1 MPKDPFADIISDIH
15 GMLLKKHNDY
25 GPKNLDEFGTLGIL
39 IRISDKLNRV
49 KNMIQSGKDG
59 GLVGEKEE
67 QEWLDIAGYAIQALR
82 IKRKGHV

>member
-1 MPKDPFADIISDIH
+1 MPDDPFADIIGDIH
-15 GMLLKKHNDY
+15 GMLLKKHHDY

-39 IRISDKLNRV
+39 IRVSDKLNRV

-59 GLVGEKEE
+59 GHVGEKEE

-82 IKRKGHV
+82 IKRKQRA